1 MKKIFTLALA
11 LIGLAGVAKAANVDD
26 VAVMKHSYV
35 LVCDEW
41 NNNGTEKIA
50 SGTIYGNGFFF
61 TPTGH
66 DKSTGKGKTN
76 LSVVNEADDNHVT
89 AEIAAKYGEEYNM
102 DHYNSLRL
110 KNNQDVL
117 VMKVTAKSKI
127 IFFLQGNNKTG
138 DQARIPKLWKG
149 GEGGVQKKDDC
160 TDANAL
166 NPKPTADHPATDA
179 GFRFEYV
186 AEDDMTLWVGSW
198 NGDMF
203 LSYVIVEANEAP
215 GTPTVKVGDQTYE
228 GGLWFREVTCKANDA
243 TEEGS
248 DEKIPTIVTYTTD
261 GTMPTAASPVYTQP
275 IKCYKDMTVKFQ
287 AFLDFGD
294 GKANADFI
302 CDGADNEGI
311 VSFSFDAPSIEADG
325 ATFTINSPYAEQN
338 GTNFYKLNGG
348 EEVQGN
354 GTTLTESATV
364 TAFTK
369 IANGEY
375 ATFTS
380 KSTLKDVY
388 VLNPIKEKKVIA
400 VTAGE
405 AVLDEEATATST
417 TGEVYKVEGGE
428 ISAEKSDFF
437 VKDLTFK
444 AEKNADYQVPVG
456 QEVYIQMSNTNITFF
471 VAEGDSVDVKVICT
485 KNSCKNIDAD
495 DAEDGSQVNDRKCF
509 VNVSGT
515 NYCLKDEEGNETN
528 DLKLYPNANEF
539 SFGLKGAEGGS
550 YFTFQKYSGTGN
562 IMISSIEFTPA
573 AAEPAETETVLWEG
587 NALVNGWADQ
597 PFFLSDGGKELTDNN
612 AKAGDRIRIYASA
625 PANTWQV
632 ELFNG
637 HWDGM
642 VERFSAVALT
652 EEDGSPRES
661 SIFDLD
667 ALGYFE
673 YTITDTF
680 LTTNTVAQGWGGTFL
695 LNGDG
700 NLTVTKVTLVQG
712 GASGIETIKAV
723 NVKNGAVYNLSGQKV
738 DASYKGV
745 VIKNGKKMLQK

>member
-11 LIGLAGVAKAANVDD
+11 LLGLASLANAATIDD
-26 VAVMKHSYV
+26 LQVCKHSYV
-35 LVCDEW
+35 LVGDDW
-41 NNNGTEKIA
+41 TNNGTEKIA
-50 SGTIYGNGFFF
+50 KNTLFGDGFFF
-61 TPTGH
+61 TTTGH
-66 DKSTGKGKTN
+66 DKATNKGTVD
-76 LSVVNEADDNHVT
+76 LSSPDGMLVT
-89 AEIAAKYGEEYNM
+89 EEIAAKYAEYGA
-102 DHYNSLRL
+102 HLNSLRL
-110 KNNQDVL
+110 KTTQDHFI
-117 VMKVTAKSKI
+117 MKVTAKSKI
-127 IFFLQGNNKTG
+127 IIFYNNNNADRYPVFAKDK
-138 DQARIPKLWKG
+138 DQKETWEPDFKSDTFDGKSARIEWTAP
-149 GEGGVQKKDDC
+149 DDV
-160 TDANAL
+160 TVYIGAN
-166 NPKPTADHPATDA
+166 NQI
-179 GFRFEYV
+179 FI
-186 AEDDMTLWVGSW
+186 
-198 NGDMF
+198 
-203 LSYVIVEANEAP
+203 SYVIVEANEAP

-311 VSFSFDAPSIEADG
+311 VSFSFDAPAIEADG

-338 GTNFYKLNGG
+338 GTNFYKLNDGD
-348 EEVQGN
+348 EVQGN

-369 IANGEY
+369 ITNGDY

-380 KSTLKDVY
+380 KNSTKDIY

-405 AVLDEEATATST
+405 AVLDEEATASST

-437 VKDLTFK
+437 VKNLTFK
-444 AEKNADYQVPVG
+444 VEKNADYQVPVG

>member
-1 MKKIFTLALA
+1 M
-11 LIGLAGVAKAANVDD
+11 
-26 VAVMKHSYV
+26 
-35 LVCDEW
+35 
-41 NNNGTEKIA
+41 
-50 SGTIYGNGFFF
+50 
-61 TPTGH
+61 
-66 DKSTGKGKTN
+66 
-76 LSVVNEADDNHVT
+76 
-89 AEIAAKYGEEYNM
+89 
-102 DHYNSLRL
+102 
-110 KNNQDVL
+110 
-117 VMKVTAKSKI
+117 
-127 IFFLQGNNKTG
+127 
-138 DQARIPKLWKG
+138 
-149 GEGGVQKKDDC
+149 
-160 TDANAL
+160 
-166 NPKPTADHPATDA
+166 
-179 GFRFEYV
+179 
-186 AEDDMTLWVGSW
+186 
-198 NGDMF
+198 
-203 LSYVIVEANEAP
+203 
-215 GTPTVKVGDQTYE
+215 
-228 GGLWFREVTCKANDA
+228 TCKANDA

-311 VSFSFDAPSIEADG
+311 VSFSFDAPAIEADG

-437 VKDLTFK
+437 VKNLTFK
-444 AEKNADYQVPVG
+444 VEKNADYQVPVG

-539 SFGLKGAEGGS
+539 TFGLKGAEGGS

>member
-11 LIGLAGVAKAANVDD
+11 LIGLAGVAKAASVDD

-110 KNNQDVL
+110 KNNQDIL

-127 IFFLQGNNKTG
+127 IFFFQGNNKTG
-138 DQARIPKLWKG
+138 ADARIPKLWKG

-198 NGDMF
+198 NGDMY

-215 GTPTVKVGDQTYE
+215 GTPSVKVGDQTYE

-311 VSFSFDAPSIEADG
+311 VSFSFDAPAIEADG

-437 VKDLTFK
+437 VKNLTFK
-444 AEKNADYQVPVG
+444 VEKNADYQVPVG

>member
-11 LIGLAGVAKAANVDD
+11 LIGLAGAAKAANVDD
-26 VAVMKHSYV
+26 IAVCKHSYV
-35 LVCDEW
+35 FVCDEVT
-41 NNNGTEKIA
+41 NNGTVKPDKN
-50 SGTIYGNGFFF
+50 TLVGNGFVLLF
-61 TPTGH
+61 GS
-66 DKSTGKGKTN
+66 DAQKSVSNGKGSVD
-76 LSVVNEADDNHVT
+76 LSTVDGEIVT
-89 AEIAAKYGEEYNM
+89 EDIAAKYAEYGK
-102 DHYNSLRL
+102 HLNSLRL
-110 KNNQDVL
+110 KNLQDMF
-117 VMKVTAKSKI
+117 VMKLTAKSKLI
-127 IFFLQGNNKTG
+127 IFFNGQNKTG
-138 DQARIPKLWKG
+138 AAARYPKIA
-149 GEGGVQKKDDC
+149 
-160 TDANAL
+160 TDEKLENAL
-166 NPKPTADHPATDA
+166 NAGPTDDTPAV
-179 GFRFEYV
+179 GVQRLEFV
-186 AEDDMTLWVGSW
+186 VPDDGTYYVGSY
-198 NGDMF
+198 NGDIYV
-203 LSYVIVEANEAP
+203 SYIIVEANEAP

-311 VSFSFDAPSIEADG
+311 VSFSFDAPAIEADG

-539 SFGLKGAEGGS
+539 TFGLKGAEGGS

-573 AAEPAETETVLWEG
+573 AAEPETVDLIDRFTYCWNDAETQTHNADGSITFNAVQWGGLAAWIDNEDWSEYDKIIFEFAEPTPVATQVKVQYNSGNDTDTWINEGSTKAEG
-587 NALVNGWADQ
+587 NLDATNKVSVKQ
-597 PFFLSDGGKELTDNN
+597 
-612 AKAGDRIRIYASA
+612 
-625 PANTWQV
+625 
-632 ELFNG
+632 
-637 HWDGM
+637 
-642 VERFSAVALT
+642 VALQ
-652 EEDGSPRES
+652 S
-661 SIFDLD
+661 SD
-667 ALGYFE
+667 AAVL
-673 YTITDTF
+673 TITKIY
-680 LTTNTVAQGWGGTFL
+680 LVKGT
-695 LNGDG
+695 
-700 NLTVTKVTLVQG
+700 
-712 GASGIETIKAV
+712 SGIETIKAV
-723 NVKNGAVYNLSGQKV
+723 NVKNGAIYNLAGQKV
-738 DASYKGV
+738 DANYKGV
-745 VIKNGKKMLQK
+745 VIVNGKKMLQK

>member
-26 VAVMKHSYV
+26 IAVCKHSYV
-35 LVCDEW
+35 LVCDEVT
-41 NNNGTEKIA
+41 NNGTVKPDKN
-50 SGTIYGNGFFF
+50 TLVGNGFVLLF
-61 TPTGH
+61 GS
-66 DKSTGKGKTN
+66 DAQKSVSNGKGSVD
-76 LSVVNEADDNHVT
+76 LSTVDGEIVT
-89 AEIAAKYGEEYNM
+89 EDIAAKYGEYGK
-102 DHYNSLRL
+102 HLNSLRL
-110 KNNQDVL
+110 KNLQDMF
-117 VMKVTAKSKI
+117 VMKLTAKSKLI
-127 IFFLQGNNKTG
+127 IFFNGQNKTG
-138 DQARIPKLWKG
+138 AAARYPKIA
-149 GEGGVQKKDDC
+149 
-160 TDANAL
+160 TDEKLENAL
-166 NPKPTADHPATDA
+166 NAGPTDDTPAV
-179 GFRFEYV
+179 GVQRLEFV
-186 AEDDMTLWVGSW
+186 VPDDGTYYVGSY
-198 NGDMF
+198 NGDIYV
-203 LSYVIVEANEAP
+203 SYVIVEANEAP
-215 GTPTVKVGDQTYE
+215 GTPSVKVGDQTYE

-311 VSFSFDAPSIEADG
+311 VNFSFDAPAIEADG

-338 GTNFYKLNGG
+338 GTNFYKLNDGD
-348 EEVQGN
+348 EVQGN

-369 IANGEY
+369 ITNGEY

-405 AVLDEEATATST
+405 AVLDEEATASST

-437 VKDLTFK
+437 VKNLTFK
-444 AEKNADYQVPVG
+444 VEKNADYQVPVG